1 MLPYNPT
8 AEIME
13 DRTMDQKQFS
23 QIAGTVFAIVAL
35 LHLLRVALGWQVVIG
50 EFSVPMWFSWIGVIV
65 AATLSYFGLRSAR
78 G

>member
-1 MLPYNPT
+1 
-8 AEIME
+8 ME

-23 QIAGTVFAIVAL
+23 LVAGVVFAIVAL

-50 EFSVPMWFSWIGVIV
+50 EFSVPMWFSWIGIIV
-65 AATLSYFGLRSAR
+65 APTLSYFGLRNAR